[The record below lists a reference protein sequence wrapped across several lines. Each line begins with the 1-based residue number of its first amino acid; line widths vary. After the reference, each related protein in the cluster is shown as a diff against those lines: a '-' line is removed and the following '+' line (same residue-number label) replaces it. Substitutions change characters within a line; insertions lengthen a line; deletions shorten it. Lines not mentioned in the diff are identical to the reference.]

1 MPLVARLM
9 LTLWL
14 GFLVFIILRLQSG
27 EETSPFRFVSWNEFI
42 HDMLSKGEV
51 ELYFK
56 SSCLLLIVYIHILCA
71 FPRTWIMEFIE
82 SSHPIHH

>member
-9 LTLWL
+9 LSLWL

-51 ELYFK
+51 SALTLLPPPPHPDYFG
-56 SSCLLLIVYIHILCA
+56 
-71 FPRTWIMEFIE
+71 FT
-82 SSHPIHH
+82 